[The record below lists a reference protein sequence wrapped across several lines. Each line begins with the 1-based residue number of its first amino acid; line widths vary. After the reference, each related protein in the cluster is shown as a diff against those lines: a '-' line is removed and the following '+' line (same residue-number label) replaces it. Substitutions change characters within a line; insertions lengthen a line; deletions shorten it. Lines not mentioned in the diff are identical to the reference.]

1 MKFTTKTEVLSRMK
15 QARSWNE
22 LGISI
27 CDVCAILEKE
37 EENSNAGKEIV
48 DYEAELEELRNK
60 NARLTETN
68 KQLRAEN
75 KALKSG
81 VKKE

>member
-1 MKFTTKTEVLSRMK
+1 MKYTTKTEILSRMK
-15 QARSWNE
+15 QSRSWNE
-22 LGISI
+22 FGMPIR
-27 CDVCAILEKE
+27 DVCSILEKS
-37 EENSNAGKEIV
+37 EENSNICKENV
-48 DYEAELEELRNK
+48 DYEAELEELRSK

-75 KALKSG
+75 KALRAG

>member
-37 EENSNAGKEIV
+37 EENSNTGKETA